1 MNTTHKLT
9 ALALVALSAFACSSA
24 RDVEVN
30 GEVSAASGSSVQG
43 EIVVEFYDIAGEG
56 EELELTN
63 IQSLKLAAPGPFTE
77 TVPVE
82 GERLLVRAI
91 ADADAD
97 GACSANEAWA
107 ESEVAIDGDTATVS
121 LELSFKACPT
131 Q

>member
-1 MNTTHKLT
+1 MNTYHKLT

-63 IQSLKLAAPGPFTE
+63 IHSLTLAEVGSFKE

-82 GERLLVRAI
+82 GDRLLIRAI
-91 ADADAD
+91 ADTDGD

-121 LELSFKACPT
+121 LALSAKACPT